1 MPFIFLSNL
10 WPNIIPDLGS
20 SFSSSFSGWTK
31 FNNKL
36 FGSNFIIL
44 FFSWLLFDWNL
55 DFSLERFL
63 YLKSKKDGSKFELCI
78 YIKGFLYKSSSFSL
92 LKELKLFKRSLN
104 GKFLFEK
111 LELKIKFDIGLE
123 AQFVWR
129 NEEGMLFSLYGMP
142 NTLSLNTDWL
152 NDFWFEQ
159 FSVLVMNFLFILN

>member
-1 MPFIFLSNL
+1 M
-10 WPNIIPDLGS
+10 
-20 SFSSSFSGWTK
+20 
-31 FNNKL
+31 
-36 FGSNFIIL
+36 
-44 FFSWLLFDWNL
+44 
-55 DFSLERFL
+55 
-63 YLKSKKDGSKFELCI
+63 
-78 YIKGFLYKSSSFSL
+78 

-159 FSVLVMNFLFILN
+159 FSVLVINFLFVLN